1 MNGIIHNCTH
11 GNNPDVKLTEDE
23 MVVAIFAYLDKLFH
37 IVKPQKVIF
46 MAIDGVAPRAKM
58 NQQRAR
64 RFKSAKEAEE
74 AAIAAARRGE
84 VVPDADSRF
93 DSNCITPGTPFM
105 ARLGAHLRFFIRKK
119 ISEDVA
125 WQKPT
130 VIFSGHEVPGEGEHK
145 IMEYIRWAKKAPGYA
160 PNTRHCLYGLDADLV
175 MLSLVTHEPH
185 FNLLREVVSYG
196 AGGRGQPAREVLE
209 NPCQEHFVLLQ
220 IGLLRDYFDMEFKS
234 LADTLP
240 FAYDLERIVDD
251 FVLFCMLVGND
262 FLPPLPTVD
271 INEGSLDSM
280 FDLYRQLLPSL
291 GGYLTYAGELH
302 RGRLEVF
309 MKALADQEA
318 DVLEARAQDT
328 EEYESKKA
336 SRADK
341 GGKGGPAWA
350 SAPLPAKGAGVMEL
364 DADDVFALEMA
375 KLALQ
380 TEGHEME
387 LLALQEGEEI
397 IEEIDGEFI
406 AVSAAGAVPVADPS
420 AIVAA
425 EKAPEGPTMMS
436 QEARDMFLNGDKD
449 AGLAAWRNRYYRE
462 KIKVADGDRRSVME
476 SYIQG
481 LHWVL
486 EYYYRGVVSWNWFYP
501 HHYAPMASDFTSLA
515 SVKVA
520 FSLGEPFKPFEQ
532 LLAVQPSSSCRLLPD
547 PFRWLMTDANS
558 PIADFYPTE
567 FEVDLEGKRADWE
580 GVVMISFIDQDRL
593 LAAARSVSDAL
604 LTSEEKSRNKLGDI
618 MVFGHSI
625 GSKEST
631 FCTSTLPAMYTSV
644 SSISNS
650 TAMVQSAPPPL
661 PPGEKGFIPSFVP
674 GTKVGATGPAGFPT
688 LRTLAVN
695 AELRRAGINV
705 FGMTSRKESLI
716 LKVKELP
723 GAAAPTAAQ
732 VATAVVGQRAWV
744 KWPYLQE
751 ALVVAVSDGRE
762 RAGAAGDV
770 RPLSSS
776 ERDEFDRQIMTLNND
791 YLSKQ
796 GLELG
801 QIQLLLHVRPC
812 EGLVRQIDGTI
823 EKRFG
828 KTEAVYPLQVTLRRN
843 PSPDPRFQAD
853 GTTPIDGAAVMGLE
867 PLNEGDEVVFLG
879 RAHYGCIAKVLPG
892 GPRGL
897 DKRGKALDKDGTSSS
912 NGTDTKSNAVNKGPY
927 RVEILPAPPSA
938 AQAAQAARRI
948 LSNVTVS
955 YQASGQVA
963 RRLGVSSRSLGR
975 MTGNVWVQIGE
986 DRRDRI
992 DIGLCV
998 KNGAK
1003 GLFVPDYC
1011 APIEPSPYQ
1020 QQQAQQ
1026 QGQEPRKGGWAY
1038 SDAMIRVLE
1047 QYKQKFAWVW
1057 TAVEK
1062 QESSSTSSFASGGG
1076 GKSGPPQALT
1086 LEELFPGMD
1095 NDAAVAQVTAL
1106 RKWLKSTPLSR
1117 RPLVKPTAKVAP
1129 ESAVRMLQAALPPNI
1144 SKTSPP
1150 VELENVAPAL
1160 LMAPLVKGGTASAFA
1175 GGNFEI
1181 GDRVITVR
1189 SSGAPAFGSRG
1200 TVVGVYDEAVEVL
1213 FDSEF
1218 LGGND
1223 LFGRCNGDFG
1233 AMLPADQIL
1242 NLSRPHAVKAEG
1254 AAAFK
1259 MVRKITGLTTE
1270 SGGGSGTTTGGSGAA
1285 AGDAPLS
1292 AAQALAAASAALQG
1306 KGAPKPPSG
1315 PEPRIPD
1322 KSGSKGFAWGTGRGV
1337 PVGIKAA
1344 AAEKKKTAP
1353 GAPAA
1358 ANAGAQLLAQLTR
1371 SAAASTAPGA
1381 VQPPSLSHPP
1391 PPPQQQQHHHPGMQ
1405 MPMPPPPPHMM
1416 MMMGHPPP
1424 PPPGG
1429 PYPYPLPPPSHPGM
1443 VPMHPPYPMLMPPP
1457 HPGMM
1462 MYGGPPP
1469 APQQQQQPQPDNNQG
1484 NNLLAQLQRG
1494 QPPSAPPNPGSA
1506 LLSQLQGRK
1515 KQQPVPQSPPTNAG
1529 SLLLQQL
1536 QQNSPKMASASEKK
1550 KKPAADS
1557 GGGNFA
1563 AMWERM
1569 QKHGDKVAAAAA
1581 PPPPPAAVAPAPD
1594 VGDDAGGPA
1603 PPPAPSAAM
1612 LHGASGGNDADAFW
1626 DMMTNPAA
1634 AGGGGG
1640 GGGGKK
1646 GGTKKK

>member
-1 MNGIIHNCTH
+1 
-11 GNNPDVKLTEDE
+11 
-23 MVVAIFAYLDKLFH
+23 
-37 IVKPQKVIF
+37 

-119 ISEDVA
+119 ISEDPA

-145 IMEYIRWAKKAPGYA
+145 IMEYIRWAKKEAGYA

-196 AGGRGQPAREVLE
+196 SGGRGQPAREVLE
-209 NPCQEHFVLLQ
+209 NPCQEHFVLFQ
-220 IGLLRDYFDMEFKS
+220 IGLLRDYFDLEFKS
-234 LADTLP
+234 IAGSLP
-240 FAYDLERIVDD
+240 FTYDLERIVDD

-280 FDLYRQLLPSL
+280 FQLYRQLLPSL
-291 GGYLTYAGELH
+291 GGYLTNAGELH

-318 DVLEARAQDT
+318 DVLELRAQDA
-328 EEYESKKA
+328 EEYESKKS
-336 SRADK
+336 SRSERG

-350 SAPLPAKGAGVMEL
+350 SAPMPKKASEL
-364 DADDVFALEMA
+364 DADDAFALEMA
-375 KLALQ
+375 RMALQ
-380 TEGHEME
+380 AEGHEME
-387 LLALQEGEEI
+387 LLALQEGEEVV
-397 IEEIDGEFI
+397 EEIDGEL
-406 AVSAAGAVPVADPS
+406 VAVPP
-420 AIVAA
+420 AA
-425 EKAPEGPTMMS
+425 PAAAEGPTMMS
-436 QEARDMFLNGDKD
+436 QEARNMFLNGDKN
-449 AGLAAWRNRYYRE
+449 AGLAAWRNRYYKE
-462 KIKVADGDRRSVME
+462 KLKVADADRRRVLE

-515 SVKVA
+515 SIKVA
-520 FSLGEPFKPFEQ
+520 FSLGEPFHPFEQ
-532 LLAVQPSSSCRLLPD
+532 LLAVQPSSSCRLLPE
-547 PFRWLMTDANS
+547 PFRWLMTDPNS

-567 FEVDLEGKRADWE
+567 FEVDLEGKRSDWE

-593 LAAARSVSDAL
+593 LAAARSVSAAL
-604 LTSEEKSRNKLGDI
+604 LTAEEKSRNKLGDI

-631 FCTSTLPAMYTSV
+631 FCTSTLPAHYTSV

-650 TAMVQSAPPPL
+650 TALVQAAPPPL
-661 PPGEKGFIPSFVP
+661 PPGEKGFVPSFVP

-688 LRTLAVN
+688 LRTLAVS

-732 VATAVVGQRAWV
+732 VAAAVVGQRAWV

-751 ALVVAVSDGRE
+751 SLVVAVSDGRE
-762 RAGAAGDV
+762 RAGSGVEV

-801 QIQLLLHVRPC
+801 QIRLLLHVRPC
-812 EGLVRQIDGTI
+812 EGLVRQVDGTV

-828 KTEAVYPLQVTLRRN
+828 KTEIVYPLQVTLRRN

-853 GTTPIDGAAVMGLE
+853 GSSGTSNVLGLE
-867 PLNEGDEVVFLG
+867 PLNEGDQVIFLG
-879 RAHYGCIAKVLPG
+879 RAHYGCIAKVLPS

-897 DKRGKALDKDGTSSS
+897 DKKGKALKKYETTGLKTT
-912 NGTDTKSNAVNKGPY
+912 NGNVPNKGPY
-927 RVEILPAPPSA
+927 RVEVVPAPPSA

-948 LSNVTVS
+948 LSNVSVS
-955 YQASGQVA
+955 YQPSGQVA
-963 RRLGVSSRSLGR
+963 RRLGVNSRTLGR

-986 DRRDRI
+986 ERRDRI

-1003 GLFVPDYC
+1003 GLYVPDYC
-1011 APIEPSPYQ
+1011 APLEPTPYQ

-1047 QYKQKFAWVW
+1047 QYKQRFPWVW
-1057 TAVEK
+1057 TAIEK
-1062 QESSSTSSFASGGG
+1062 QETSSSASLSSGGGG

-1086 LEELFPGMD
+1086 LEQLFPGMD
-1095 NDAAVAQVTAL
+1095 NEAALAQVSSL
-1106 RKWLKSTPLSR
+1106 RKWLKSTPLAR

-1144 SKTSPP
+1144 TKTLPA

-1160 LMAPLVKGGTASAFA
+1160 LMAPLVKGGIASVFA

-1181 GDRVITVR
+1181 GDRVLTV
-1189 SSGAPAFGSRG
+1189 SSVGAPAFGSRG

-1213 FDSEF
+1213 FDQEF

-1223 LFGRCNGDFG
+1223 LFGRCNGEAG

-1259 MVRKITGLTTE
+1259 MVRRDTGGNTE
-1270 SGGGSGTTTGGSGAA
+1270 STNTRSSNTAA
-1285 AGDAPLS
+1285 ASSSMS
-1292 AAQALAAASAALQG
+1292 ASHAMAAASAALQG

-1322 KSGSKGFAWGTGRGV
+1322 KAGSKGFAWGTGRGI

-1344 AAEKKKTAP
+1344 AAGNKTPASAPAPPAP
-1353 GAPAA
+1353 GSQQPSG
-1358 ANAGAQLLAQLTR
+1358 NAGAELLAQLNR
-1371 SAAASTAPGA
+1371 SAGAAATAAPGQ
-1381 VQPPSLSHPP
+1381 QPMSPP
-1391 PPPQQQQHHHPGMQ
+1391 
-1405 MPMPPPPPHMM
+1405 PPPPPHMM
-1416 MMMGHPPP
+1416 MMPPP
-1424 PPPGG
+1424 PAGG
-1429 PYPYPLPPPSHPGM
+1429 PYPYPYPPHPGM
-1443 VPMHPPYPMLMPPP
+1443 MHPPPYPMPPP

-1462 MYGGPPP
+1462 YPGGPPP
-1469 APQQQQQPQPDNNQG
+1469 PPHPTNNQG
-1484 NNLLAQLQRG
+1484 NDLLDQLRRGGGGGGSGAAGAGSGAQQLPS
-1494 QPPSAPPNPGSA
+1494 PPPPPPNPGSA
-1506 LLSQLQGRK
+1506 LLSQLQGK
-1515 KQQPVPQSPPTNAG
+1515 KDPQQQVPQSPPNAG
-1529 SLLLQQL
+1529 TLLLQQL
-1536 QQNSPKMASASEKK
+1536 QKSPTGSGPAG
-1550 KKPAADS
+1550 KKPAAAAAAS
-1557 GGGNFA
+1557 GDGNFE
-1563 AMWERM
+1563 AMWKRM
-1569 QKHGDKVAAAAA
+1569 QQQGDKVVAAA
-1581 PPPPPAAVAPAPD
+1581 PAPAPAPPAAEAPVD
-1594 VGDDAGGPA
+1594 VGPP

-1612 LHGASGGNDADAFW
+1612 LNGASGSSAADAFW
-1626 DMMTNPAA
+1626 DMMTNPAS
-1634 AGGGGG
+1634 GG
-1640 GGGGKK
+1640 
-1646 GGTKKK
+1646 GGTKKGGNKKK

>member
-1 MNGIIHNCTH
+1 
-11 GNNPDVKLTEDE
+11 
-23 MVVAIFAYLDKLFH
+23 MVVRIFAYLDKLFH

-119 ISEDVA
+119 ISEDPA

-145 IMEYIRWAKKAPGYA
+145 IMEYIRWAKKVPGYA

-196 AGGRGQPAREVLE
+196 SGGRGQPAREVLE

-220 IGLLRDYFDMEFKS
+220 IGLLRDYFDLEFKS
-234 LADTLP
+234 IADSLP

-280 FDLYRQLLPSL
+280 FNLYRQLLPTL

-318 DVLEARAQDT
+318 DVLDARAQDT

-336 SRADK
+336 SRSEK
-341 GGKGGPAWA
+341 GGGKGGPAWA
-350 SAPLPAKGAGVMEL
+350 TAPMPKKPSEL
-364 DADDVFALEMA
+364 DADDAFALEMA
-375 KLALQ
+375 KMTLQ
-380 TEGHEME
+380 AEGHEME
-387 LLALQEGEEI
+387 LLALQEGEDVV
-397 IEEIDGEFI
+397 EEVDGKL
-406 AVSAAGAVPVADPS
+406 VAVPP
-420 AIVAA
+420 AA
-425 EKAPEGPTMMS
+425 PAPAEGPTMMS

-449 AGLAAWRNRYYRE
+449 AGLAAWRNRYYKE
-462 KIKVADGDRRSVME
+462 KLKVAVADRRSVLE
-476 SYIQG
+476 SFIQG

-501 HHYAPMASDFTSLA
+501 YHYAPMASDFNSLA
-515 SVKVA
+515 SIKVA
-520 FSLGEPFKPFEQ
+520 FTLGEPFHPFEQ
-532 LLAVQPSSSCRLLPD
+532 LLAVQPSSSSRLLPE
-547 PFRWLMTDANS
+547 PFRWLMTDPNS

-567 FEVDLEGKRADWE
+567 FEVDLEGKRSDWE
-580 GVVMISFIDQDRL
+580 GVVKISFIDQDRL
-593 LAAARSVSDAL
+593 LAAAKSVSDAL
-604 LTSEEKSRNKLGDI
+604 LTAEEKSRNKLGDI
-618 MVFGHSI
+618 MVFGHRI

-631 FCTSTLPAMYTSV
+631 FCTSTLPGQYTSV
-644 SSISNS
+644 ASISNS
-650 TAMVQSAPPPL
+650 TAMVQVAPPPL

-688 LRTLAVN
+688 LRTLAVS

-751 ALVVAVSDGRE
+751 SLVVAVSNGRQ
-762 RAGAAGDV
+762 RAGAGGEV
-770 RPLSSS
+770 RSLSSS
-776 ERDEFDRQIMTLNND
+776 EKDEFDRQILTLNTD

-796 GLELG
+796 GLELA
-801 QIQLLLHVRPC
+801 QIRLLLHVRPC
-812 EGLVRQIDGTI
+812 EGLVRQVDGTV

-828 KTEAVYPLQVTLRRN
+828 KTEVVYPLQVTLRRN

-853 GTTPIDGAAVMGLE
+853 GSSDNSDVLGLE
-867 PLNEGDEVVFLG
+867 PLNEGDQVIFLG

-897 DKRGKALDKDGTSSS
+897 NKKGKALDQDNTTGSKTT
-912 NGTDTKSNAVNKGPY
+912 NGANKGPY
-927 RVEILPAPPSA
+927 RVEVVPAPPSA

-948 LSNVTVS
+948 LSNVSVS
-955 YQASGQVA
+955 YQPSGQVA
-963 RRLGVSSRSLGR
+963 RRMNVNARTLGR

-986 DRRDRI
+986 EKRDRI

-1003 GLFVPDYC
+1003 GLYVPDYC
-1011 APIEPSPYQ
+1011 APLEPTPYQ

-1047 QYKQKFAWVW
+1047 QYKQKFSWVW
-1057 TAVEK
+1057 NAVEK
-1062 QESSSTSSFASGGG
+1062 QETSSQSASFSGGG

-1095 NDAAVAQVTAL
+1095 NDAALTQVSSL
-1106 RKWLKSTPLSR
+1106 RKWLKSTPLAR

-1144 SKTSPP
+1144 TKTLPA

-1160 LMAPLVKGGTASAFA
+1160 LMAPLVKGGVASAFA

-1181 GDRVITVR
+1181 GDRVLTA
-1189 SSGAPAFGSRG
+1189 SSLGAPAFGSRG
-1200 TVVGVYDEAVEVL
+1200 TVVGVYDESVEVL
-1213 FDSEF
+1213 FDQEF
-1218 LGGND
+1218 VGGND
-1223 LFGRCNGDFG
+1223 LFGRCNGEYG
-1233 AMLPADQIL
+1233 AMLPAEQIL

-1259 MVRKITGLTTE
+1259 MVRKE
-1270 SGGGSGTTTGGSGAA
+1270 SGGSAESTTNSNAA
-1285 AGDAPLS
+1285 PTQMS

-1306 KGAPKPPSG
+1306 KGAPKPPSA

-1322 KSGSKGFAWGTGRGV
+1322 KAGSKGFAWGTGRGV

-1344 AAEKKKTAP
+1344 AAGKTAP
-1353 GAPAA
+1353 APAPPPSA
-1358 ANAGAQLLAQLTR
+1358 PGSQPSGNAGAELLAQLNR
-1371 SAAASTAPGA
+1371 SPVTAAAPGQ
-1381 VQPPSLSHPP
+1381 QPMSPSPP
-1391 PPPQQQQHHHPGMQ
+1391 MSSPQGMPS
-1405 MPMPPPPPHMM
+1405 MPPPPPPHMM
-1416 MMMGHPPP
+1416 MMMPP

-1429 PYPYPLPPPSHPGM
+1429 PYPPYPPHPGMLHPPPYPMPMPPHAGMMYPGGPPPPPPPSHPT
-1443 VPMHPPYPMLMPPP
+1443 
-1457 HPGMM
+1457 
-1462 MYGGPPP
+1462 
-1469 APQQQQQPQPDNNQG
+1469 NNQG
-1484 NNLLAQLQRG
+1484 NDLLAQLQRG
-1494 QPPSAPPNPGSA
+1494 GSGGGAAGAGTGGQQPPSSPPNPGSA
-1506 LLSQLQGRK
+1506 LLSQLQGK
-1515 KQQPVPQSPPTNAG
+1515 KDQQQQEQTPQSPPNAG
-1529 SLLLQQL
+1529 NLLLQQL
-1536 QQNSPKMASASEKK
+1536 QNSPTAT
-1550 KKPAADS
+1550 
-1557 GGGNFA
+1557 G
-1563 AMWERM
+1563 
-1569 QKHGDKVAAAAA
+1569 AAAAA
-1581 PPPPPAAVAPAPD
+1581 AEAGKNPAASPAAASGDGNFEAMWKRMQQQGAKAAAEAAPSAPAPATED
-1594 VGDDAGGPA
+1594 IGDGGPP

-1612 LHGASGGNDADAFW
+1612 LNGAGGSDAADAFW

-1634 AGGGGG
+1634 GGKN
-1640 GGGGKK
+1640 KK
-1646 GGTKKK
+1646 GGNKKK